1 MGWMNQIS
9 GILQQY
15 VGAGG
20 EPPQPPPGVDTHFD
34 QVAQNAPQ
42 GALTDALSQVFR
54 SDQTPSFGQMV
65 SRLFSQSND
74 QQRAGLLNRLLAS
87 FGPGVLSQ
95 MGSLGALTGLTRGGQ
110 VTPQQ
115 ASQIS
120 PNDVQQLATHAEQ
133 KNPSIVDEVSGFYA
147 QHPDVVKALGG
158 LAMAIAIQ
166 HIARRER

>member
-1 MGWMNQIS
+1 MGWMNQIG

-15 VGAGG
+15 MGAAG
-20 EPPQPPPGVDTHFD
+20 EPPQPPPGVEQHFD
-34 QVAQNAPQ
+34 QVSQNAPQ
-42 GALTDALSQVFR
+42 GTLTDALSQVFR

-65 SRLFSQSND
+65 SQLFNQSDN

-87 FGPGVLSQ
+87 VGPGVLSEI
-95 MGSLGALTGLTRGGQ
+95 GGLGGLAGLASGGQ

-120 PNDVQQLATHAEQ
+120 ANDVQELATHAEQ
-133 KNPSIVDEVSGFYA
+133 KNPSIVDQISGFYA

-158 LAMAIAIQ
+158 LALAIAIQ

>member
-1 MGWMNQIS
+1 MNQIG

-15 VGAGG
+15 MGAGG
-20 EPPQPPPGVDTHFD
+20 GPPQPPAAVEQHFD
-34 QVAQNAPQ
+34 QVAQSAPQ
-42 GALTDALSQVFR
+42 GTLTDALSQVFR

-65 SRLFSQSND
+65 SQLFNQSNN

-87 FGPGVLSQ
+87 AGPGVLSQ
-95 MGSLGALTGLTRGGQ
+95 VGGLGGLAGLAGGGQ

-115 ASQIS
+115 ASQVS
-120 PNDVQQLATHAEQ
+120 PDDVKQLATHAKQ
-133 KNPSIVDEVSGFYA
+133 KNPSIVDEISGFYA

>member
-1 MGWMNQIS
+1 VKKMGWMNQIG

-15 VGAGG
+15 MGAAG
-20 EPPQPPPGVDTHFD
+20 EPPQPPPGVEQHFD
-34 QVAQNAPQ
+34 QVSQNAPQ
-42 GALTDALSQVFR
+42 GTLTDALSQVFR

-65 SRLFSQSND
+65 SQLFNQSDN

-87 FGPGVLSQ
+87 AGPGMLSQ
-95 MGSLGALTGLTRGGQ
+95 IGGLAGLAGGGQ

-115 ASQIS
+115 AGQIS
-120 PNDVQQLATHAEQ
+120 PNDVQVLATHAEQ
-133 KNPSIVDEVSGFYA
+133 KNPSIVDQISGFYA

>member
-1 MGWMNQIS
+1 MGWMNQIG

-15 VGAGG
+15 MGTAG
-20 EPPQPPPGVDTHFD
+20 EPPQPPPGVEQHFD
-34 QVAQNAPQ
+34 QVSQNAPP
-42 GALTDALSQVFR
+42 GTLTDALSQVFR

-65 SRLFSQSND
+65 SQLFNQSDN

-87 FGPGVLSQ
+87 VGPGVLSEI
-95 MGSLGALTGLTRGGQ
+95 GGLGGLAGLASGGQ

-120 PNDVQQLATHAEQ
+120 ANDVQELATHAEQ
-133 KNPSIVDEVSGFYA
+133 KNPSIVDQISGFYA

-158 LAMAIAIQ
+158 LALAIAIQ